1 VARYP
6 DDALCAPILEVL
18 GYFLALSPLLYF
30 PVRLSLVPFVN
41 IGGLISPYM

>member
-18 GYFLALSPLLYF
+18 GYFLALSPLTMF
-30 PVRLSLVPFVN
+30 VGVFDPFSAN
-41 IGGLISPYM
+41 RR

>member
-18 GYFLALSPLLYF
+18 GYFLALSPLTHILMQIVIEKLLLLWF
-30 PVRLSLVPFVN
+30 
-41 IGGLISPYM
+41 

>member
-18 GYFLALSPLLYF
+18 GYFLALSPLTILMQI
-30 PVRLSLVPFVN
+30 VIEKLL
-41 IGGLISPYM
+41 LLWL